1 VGSSPAAPWR
11 RAGLSRDAIR
21 GPVSR
26 FYLGVDGGQSS
37 TVAIIGDESG
47 VVLGLG
53 RDGAC
58 NHVTDPEARTR
69 FDHAVGGAVAEA
81 CRAASLDPSSTTF
94 AAACFGF
101 SGGTADKEDYT
112 RALIRADRFIIT
124 HDAAI
129 ALSGATAGEP
139 GIVIVSG
146 TGSMAF
152 GRNSRGGS
160 ARAGGWGYVYGDE
173 GSGFDLTRQALRAAL
188 RHEEG
193 WGPQTLLRD
202 LLLRSTGAA
211 SANDLLH
218 RFYTPE
224 YSRPSIA
231 ALAILVSEAAEEGDR
246 EAERLLFDAAAQLVN
261 YVEGVHHRLFEPGQ
275 SVPIAY
281 IGGVFKGR
289 LVLQEFIRGVHYRLN
304 SRPIAPIHGPAAG
317 ALIEALRLGGNLS
330 ALSGVPESEK

>member
-1 VGSSPAAPWR
+1 MVGN
-11 RAGLSRDAIR
+11 
-21 GPVSR
+21 
-26 FYLGVDGGQSS
+26 
-37 TVAIIGDESG
+37 ESG
-47 VVLGLG
+47 AVLGLG
-53 RDGAC
+53 RSGPC
-58 NHVTDPEARTR
+58 NHVTGPEARSR
-69 FDHAVGGAVAEA
+69 FELAIGGAVGEA
-81 CRAASLDPSSTTF
+81 CVAASLDPSSIVF
-94 AAACFGF
+94 AAACLGF
-101 SGGTADKEDYT
+101 SGGTADKEEST
-112 RALIRADRFIIT
+112 RALIRANRISIM

-139 GIVIVSG
+139 GIVMISG

-152 GRNSRGGS
+152 GRNSRGIE

-193 WGPQTLLRD
+193 WGPQTLLTD
-202 LLLRSTGAA
+202 LLLRATGAA

-231 ALAILVSEAAEEGDR
+231 ALSILVSEAAEEGDS

-261 YVEGVHHRLFEPGQ
+261 YVEGVHNSLFEPGQ
-275 SVPIAY
+275 TVPIAY
-281 IGGVFKGR
+281 IGGVFKSRR
-289 LVLQEFIRGVHYRLN
+289 LLQEFIRSVRYRLA
-304 SRPIAPIHGPAAG
+304 SPPRPPRYGPAAG
-317 ALIEALRLGGNLS
+317 ALIEALRLDDNFS

>member
-1 VGSSPAAPWR
+1 M
-11 RAGLSRDAIR
+11 
-21 GPVSR
+21 SR

-37 TVAIIGDESG
+37 TVAIVGDQSG
-47 VVLGLG
+47 AVLGLG
-53 RDGAC
+53 RSGPC
-58 NHVTDPEARTR
+58 NHITGPEARAR
-69 FDHAVGGAVAEA
+69 FDEAIVGAVAEA
-81 CRAASLDPSSTTF
+81 CRAASLDASSTTF
-94 AAACFGF
+94 AVACFGF

-139 GIVIVSG
+139 GIIMISG
-146 TGSMAF
+146 TGSIAF
-152 GRNSRGGS
+152 GRNSRGVS

-202 LLLRSTGAA
+202 LLLRATGAA

-224 YSRPSIA
+224 FSRPSIA
-231 ALAILVSEAAEEGDR
+231 ALAVLVSEAAREGDS
-246 EAERLLFDAAAQLVN
+246 EAERLLLDAATQLAN
-261 YVEGVHHRLFEPGQ
+261 YVEAIHHRLFEP
-275 SVPIAY
+275 SERVPIAY
-281 IGGVFKGR
+281 IGGVFKSSLLLEGFIKSVHDR
-289 LVLQEFIRGVHYRLN
+289 LD
-304 SRPIAPIHGPAAG
+304 SRPTAPIHGPAAG
-317 ALIEALRLGGNLS
+317 ALIEALRLDGSLS
-330 ALSGVPESEK
+330 TLSGVPESEK

>member
-1 VGSSPAAPWR
+1 MVG
-11 RAGLSRDAIR
+11 D
-21 GPVSR
+21 
-26 FYLGVDGGQSS
+26 QSG
-37 TVAIIGDESG
+37 A
-47 VVLGLG
+47 VLGLG
-53 RDGAC
+53 RSGPC
-58 NHVTDPEARTR
+58 NHVIGPEARAR
-69 FDHAVGGAVAEA
+69 FELAIGGAVAEA
-81 CRAASLDPSSTTF
+81 CVAASLDSSSIVF

-101 SGGTADKEDYT
+101 SGGTADKEEST
-112 RALIRADRFIIT
+112 RALVRANRIIIM

-139 GIVIVSG
+139 GIVMISG
-146 TGSMAF
+146 TGSIAF
-152 GRNSRGGS
+152 GRNSRGIE

-193 WGPQTLLRD
+193 WGPQTLLTD
-202 LLLRSTGAA
+202 LLLRATGAA

-231 ALAILVSEAAEEGDR
+231 ALSILVSEAAEEGDS

-261 YVEGVHHRLFEPGQ
+261 YVEGVHNSLFEPGQ
-275 SVPIAY
+275 AVPIAY
-281 IGGVFKGR
+281 IGGVFKSRR
-289 LVLQEFIRGVHYRLN
+289 LLQEFIRSVRYRLAAPP
-304 SRPIAPIHGPAAG
+304 RPPRYGPAAG
-317 ALIEALRLGGNLS
+317 ALIEALRLDDNFS